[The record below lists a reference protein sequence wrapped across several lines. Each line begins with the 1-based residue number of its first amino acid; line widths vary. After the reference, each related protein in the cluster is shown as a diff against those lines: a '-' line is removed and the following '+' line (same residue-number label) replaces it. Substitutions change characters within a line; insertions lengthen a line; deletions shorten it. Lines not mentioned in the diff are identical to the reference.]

1 MAQDRLVPPTI
12 SVLGFAVLIIG
23 SMGYMGVYAVNDAV
37 SYTMMIIG
45 IMAVIVGMLLM
56 YRYDPYEHAT
66 RGGKDMGF
74 IDKLKNAFKKKN
86 KGEAAAAEPA
96 AKKAKGAAKR
106 SAQFTGEGKVADALR
121 FAADKIDAK
130 VEAGMSEK
138 TAEIFFGGLKAIE
151 ADSADDDAKL
161 IAISQV
167 IGGIVN
173 A

>member
-1 MAQDRLVPPTI
+1 MALNPTVPPAI
-12 SVLGFAVLIIG
+12 AVVGFLVLIFG
-23 SMGYMGVYAVNDAV
+23 SMGYMGVFTMVDVLCYALMV
-37 SYTMMIIG
+37 IG
-45 IMAVIVGMLLM
+45 LLM
-56 YRYDPYEHAT
+56 TVAGMALMMYLPGDRHS
-66 RGGKDMGF
+66 RGGTEMGF